1 MLRQHNRMNTI
12 TLISQG
18 SVANATLS
26 HFPFAVAIVDVENL
40 NFTSGV
46 ADVVSDAVLARIHE
60 IEDAVISKYLSG
72 IDTHNTHD
80 MHDIRRSRHVQFYA
94 PPDAH
99 VMCLKGA
106 CIYKL
111 YPKDIIATSGTLQL
125 IARQCNVWG
134 NDGKHGLR
142 WDVDRL
148 YTTDA

>member
-1 MLRQHNRMNTI
+1 MNTI
-12 TLISQG
+12 TLIPQG

-26 HFPFAVAIVDVENL
+26 HFPFAIAMVDVENL
-40 NFTSGV
+40 NFTSGG

-60 IEDAVISKYLSG
+60 IEDEVISKYLSEIG
-72 IDTHNTHD
+72 THD
-80 MHDIRRSRHVQFYA
+80 TNDTHDIRHSRHVQFYA